1 MHKSLSLAIL
11 MSTLTLVVRAQTSYG
26 DLDEFNTITTA
37 VPFLTISPDARAGAM
52 GDVGVSTLPDGASNH
67 WNPAKFA
74 FIGEGNG
81 LSLSYTPWMSRLVP
95 DISLAYIS
103 YYQSIGK
110 RQTIATSLRYFSL
123 GNITFRDDQGN
134 YIGQF
139 NPNEFAFDVSYALQL
154 SDNLSAGV
162 ALRYIYSNLTGGQF
176 VQGFQTRPGM
186 SAAADLSVFYLS
198 DQFKAGD
205 MKAKWSWGMCIS
217 NIGAKI
223 SYTES
228 GNRDFL
234 PANMRV
240 GAGGFFEIDK
250 YNKFNVHLELN
261 KLLVPTP
268 PQYEKDS
275 TGQIVFN
282 PDGTAKIAAGK
293 DPNVP
298 VIQGVFQSF
307 SDAPGGIKEEMQE
320 IAISLGGEYW
330 YNDQF
335 AVRAGYFHE
344 HESKGNR
351 KYFTMGAG
359 FKLNV
364 FALDVA
370 YLIPATKTV
379 KSPLENTLRF
389 TMTFDLQNLF
399 AGEEIPN

>member
-11 MSTLTLVVRAQTSYG
+11 MSVLTLVARAQTSYG

-359 FKLNV
+359 FKMNV

-399 AGEEIPN
+399 AGEEIPK

>member
-1 MHKSLSLAIL
+1 
-11 MSTLTLVVRAQTSYG
+11 
-26 DLDEFNTITTA
+26 
-37 VPFLTISPDARAGAM
+37 
-52 GDVGVSTLPDGASNH
+52 
-67 WNPAKFA
+67 
-74 FIGEGNG
+74 
-81 LSLSYTPWMSRLVP
+81 
-95 DISLAYIS
+95 LAYIS

-134 YIGQF
+134 SIGDF

>member
-1 MHKSLSLAIL
+1 
-11 MSTLTLVVRAQTSYG
+11 MSTLTFVVRAQTSYG

-95 DISLAYIS
+95 DISLAYMS

-205 MKAKWSWGMCIS
+205 MKAKWSWGMNIS

-268 PQYEKDS
+268 PQFEKDS

-307 SDAPGGIKEEMQE
+307 SDAPGGVKEELQE

-359 FKLNV
+359 FKMNV

>member
-1 MHKSLSLAIL
+1 
-11 MSTLTLVVRAQTSYG
+11 MSTLTFVVRAQTSYG

-205 MKAKWSWGMCIS
+205 MKAKWSWGMNIS

-298 VIQGVFQSF
+298 IIQGVFQSF
-307 SDAPGGIKEEMQE
+307 SDAPGGAKEELQE

-359 FKLNV
+359 FKMNV